1 MNPRALFAF
10 LPVLLILAC
19 VAEPEDDTT
28 GNEPLADAVFAI
40 DTASAPTFM
49 DANLDTTNAVQA
61 SFVNYGDRIAP
72 AMVNSAYPAVA
83 GMDADL
89 LEGVGFGTYP
99 NPEYT
104 IGSDTWEEAGSFRS
118 VLTADVMLS
127 GPGDVIRFCRSMGT
141 TCVSAVY
148 EYGPD
153 AFTGVIVTQAANLPD
168 THVGEVLEG
177 VTAAIHGTGDA
188 GLTVALSHPDRIR
201 TAVDFVPDQVH
212 TLEWVVERGAVA
224 GSLDYAVAVDGE
236 DLMAGSA
243 LLALMEDITM
253 DRGVVM
259 MFDAPVTVD
268 AVGGMDY
275 GYDIHGEEG
284 TFTGVMGT
292 PVDASPQPDMAN
304 APLYLYPTV
313 DPGYELLT
321 YVGDAGEFHTLQFAD
336 GVVGYSQTQTN
347 PGGMTSVY
355 SQAFNGDDF
364 AGTPLEGLV
373 DQGTAGGG
381 FYPSVPFCYSQIYP
395 LVRAKVEAGLH
406 ATVHQM
412 MYANIANGVGLA
424 DSSLPTLAAGL
435 AGPPFSFPV
444 SYTPLGDL
452 FGGDVDAFADL
463 GTDFADNNVD
473 TFVTTPLTDV
483 WTVVWTDAR
492 ATTFVEELGGIIDAL
507 DANEGIALQTLI
519 GMGMMTQA
527 DYDGMV
533 ELHQGMSWSRGMK
546 DGVAGGGYEFPDDM
560 TPPFAAGTC
569 QGYDCLLEWTFQD
582 VLNGTNNSGNN
593 PGGAPPS
600 LAAVCLWGLSPA
612 AEVPASA
619 ATVTGDLAN
628 DHPAYDAIPAD
639 PGMPPVREQA
649 AASINELVAGMYAEF
664 HLAAFGTTVPAS
676 NFSVSMEVGD
686 PDGAT
691 APAFT
696 SIVIGK

>member
-1 MNPRALFAF
+1 
-10 LPVLLILAC
+10 V
-19 VAEPEDDTT
+19 
-28 GNEPLADAVFAI
+28 VFAI
-40 DTASAPTFM
+40 DTASAPSFM
-49 DANLDTTNAVQA
+49 DANLTTSNAVLA

-83 GMDADL
+83 GMDANL

-104 IGSDTWEEAGSFRS
+104 IGSNTWEEAGKFRS
-118 VLTADVMLS
+118 VLTAEVMLS

-148 EYGPD
+148 QYGPD
-153 AFTGVIVTQAANLPD
+153 AFTGVMVTQAANLPD

-188 GLTVALSHPDRIR
+188 GLTVALSDPDRIR

-212 TLEWVVERGAVA
+212 TLEWTIERGAVA

-236 DLMAGSA
+236 DLLSGSA
-243 LLALMEDITM
+243 LLALMEDITS

-259 MFDAPVTVD
+259 QFDAPVTVD
-268 AVGGMDY
+268 AAGGMDY
-275 GYDIHGEEG
+275 GYEIYGEEG
-284 TFTGVMGT
+284 PFTSVMGT
-292 PVDASPQPDMAN
+292 DVNASPQLDMAN

-321 YVGDAGEFHTLQFAD
+321 YVGDAGDLHTLQFAD
-336 GVVGYSQTQTN
+336 GVVGYSTTQTN

-364 AGTPLEGLV
+364 AGTGFEGLV
-373 DQGTAGGG
+373 DQGGAGGG
-381 FYPSVPFCYSQIYP
+381 FYPSAPFCYYQIYP
-395 LVRAKVEAGLH
+395 TVRAQVEAGLH
-406 ATVHQM
+406 AKMHQM
-412 MYANIANGVGLA
+412 MYANMANGVGMA

-435 AGPPFSFPV
+435 AGFGYTGG
-444 SYTPLGDL
+444 YTPLGDL
-452 FGGDVDAFADL
+452 FGGDVQAFADI

-473 TFVTTPLTDV
+473 TYATTPLTEV
-483 WTVVWTDAR
+483 WNVVWTDAR

-507 DANEGIALQTLI
+507 EANDNYALDTLI
-519 GMGMMTQA
+519 GMGAMTQE
-527 DYDGMV
+527 DYEGMA
-533 ELHQGMSWSRGMK
+533 ELHLAMSWARGMK
-546 DGVAGGGYEFPDDM
+546 DGVAGGGFEFPDDM
-560 TPPFAAGTC
+560 TPPFDAGTC

-593 PGGAPPS
+593 PGGAPPA
-600 LAAVCLWGLSPA
+600 LAAVCLWGLSPS
-612 AEVPASA
+612 AEVPASE

-628 DHPAYDAIPAD
+628 DHPAYESIPAD

-649 AASINELVAGMYAEF
+649 AESINELVAGMYAEF
-664 HLAAFGTTVPAS
+664 HLSAFGTTVPAS

-696 SIVIGK
+696 SLVIGK